1 MWAFAGIAGAARS
14 GGSSSFVPVSGA
26 PDALRRP
33 MTASWSPRLSRSHAS
48 MSILMRRATT

>member
-1 MWAFAGIAGAARS
+1 VGVRRDRRRRQVGEVEL
-14 GGSSSFVPVSGA
+14 FVPVSGA